1 MNDHETT
8 TRLIAKLAREVAT
21 GRSFECSGDLIAALR
36 RRLTQLRV
44 RYRQCDLDDA
54 IALVTTNHPL
64 WNAPPPARTMVEDEV
79 HALSSVEASAILER
93 LRPALPIRTMPA
105 VRRLSDDAILR
116 LRHRTDQARA
126 IAIVLDAIAEH
137 EARVT
142 ALERQVEEP
151 VSHGVRG

>member
-54 IALVTTNHPL
+54 IALVTTNNPL
-64 WNAPPPARTMVEDEV
+64 WNAPLPARTIVDDEV
-79 HALSSVEASAILER
+79 HPLSNVEASAILER
-93 LRPALPIRTMPA
+93 LRRPLPIRTMAA
-105 VRRLSDDAILR
+105 VGQLSDDAILR
-116 LRHRTDQARA
+116 LRHRTDKARA
-126 IAIVLDAIAEH
+126 IAIVLDLIAEH

-142 ALERQVEEP
+142 ALEGQVEEP
-151 VSHGVRG
+151 VSQGVRG